1 MDGKAVI
8 AHLSWNLTIWE
19 QCSYHRHWFTTWSYY
34 PDMLRHVPQKP
45 VPRGSTRG
53 EFLGHTASH
62 RLPGGSEGNES
73 VYNAGD
79 LDSIPGLARSP
90 GEGNGYPLQDSGLEN
105 SKDCAVHRVTKSWT
119 GLSKFYCFFYTFIV
133 LIELRE
139 DINKQAIKVL

>member
-8 AHLSWNLTIWE
+8 AHLSWNVTIWE

-90 GEGNGYPLQDSGLEN
+90 GEGNGYPHQYSCLEN
-105 SKDCAVHRVTKSWT
+105 SMDRRAWWAISPQGRK
-119 GLSKFYCFFYTFIV
+119 
-133 LIELRE
+133 ELE
-139 DINKQAIKVL
+139 MMSD